1 MRLLLIVLGLALA
14 GCFPGAEEGSRVQE
28 SKVPQGLGRY
38 RTAFVEVSTQDP
50 EQYEGVESLK
60 SALLG
65 RLATLACFDST
76 VTGVEARLAELKI
89 SAVLIGAAGV
99 SSSERVLLGGFAEKP
114 RVTAEVR
121 LVDLLSGALVGQ
133 FKVEGT
139 TFGASATARTTPE
152 AFENAGAGIAEYIQL
167 HK

>member
-1 MRLLLIVLGLALA
+1 MRLLLIALGLALA

-76 VTGVEARLAELKI
+76 VT
-89 SAVLIGAAGV
+89 AVLIGAAGV

-121 LVDLLSGALVGQ
+121 LVDLRSGALVGQ